1 MPGPQ
6 WPGMGWLEQKQID
19 WTERGFAQLARLARR
34 RGRADALPAHL
45 TVGIEGETA
54 AIFHLRRKGYV
65 VVAGRW
71 SSGDE
76 SGDIDIVAWK
86 GPLLCF
92 VEVKTRTAHDM
103 APAESAVDSNK
114 RRILRKLGR
123 AYLRH
128 LGMSQAPPTRFD
140 VLSVYMEP
148 GAEKEF
154 VHFEGAFGWSE
165 QPERDEVR

>member
-1 MPGPQ
+1 MPGRQ
-6 WPGMGWLEQKQID
+6 WPGMGWLEQKRID
-19 WTERGFAQLARLARR
+19 WTERGFAQLASLARR
-34 RGRADALPAHL
+34 RGRAQSLPAHL
-45 TVGIEGETA
+45 LVGIEGETA
-54 AIFHLRRKGYV
+54 AIFYLRRNGYI

-103 APAESAVDSNK
+103 APAEAAVDSNK

-128 LGMSQAPPTRFD
+128 LGMNQPPPTRFD

-148 GAEKEF
+148 GVEKEF

-165 QPERDEVR
+165 RPDRDEVR

>member
-1 MPGPQ
+1 
-6 WPGMGWLEQKQID
+6 MGWLEQKRID
-19 WTERGFAQLARLARR
+19 WTERGFAQLAWLARR
-34 RGRADALPAHL
+34 RGRINALPAHL

-54 AIFHLRRKGYV
+54 AIFFLRRNGYI

-86 GPLLCF
+86 GPQLCF

-103 APAESAVDSNK
+103 KPAEAAVDSNK

-140 VLSVYMEP
+140 VLSVYMQP
-148 GAEKEF
+148 DAETEF

-165 QPERDEVR
+165 RPERDEMR

>member
-1 MPGPQ
+1 
-6 WPGMGWLEQKQID
+6 MGWLEQKRID
-19 WTERGFAQLARLARR
+19 WTERGFAGLASLARR
-34 RGRADALPAHL
+34 RGRTNALPAHL
-45 TVGIEGETA
+45 IVGIEGETA
-54 AIFHLRRKGYV
+54 AIFHLRRNGYI

-76 SGDIDIVAWK
+76 VGDIDIVAWK
-86 GPLLCF
+86 GPQLCF

-103 APAESAVDSNK
+103 KPAEAAVDSNK

-123 AYLRH
+123 AYLRQ
-128 LGMSQAPPTRFD
+128 LGMTQAPPTRFD

-165 QPERDEVR
+165 RPDRDELR